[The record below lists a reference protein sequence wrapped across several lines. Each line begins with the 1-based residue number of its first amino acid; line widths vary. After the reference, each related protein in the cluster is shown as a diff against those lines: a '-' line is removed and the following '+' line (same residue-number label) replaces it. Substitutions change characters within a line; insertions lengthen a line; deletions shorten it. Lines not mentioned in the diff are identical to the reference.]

1 MKRKITT
8 ILIIITLI
16 ALGGAAIFTAVRLY
30 KIKTRGNHSKM
41 SLKKNKAAPSGT
53 VLENPNLKVTVIDTG
68 PGN

>member
-30 KIKTRGNHSKM
+30 KSRQEAITPNVPQE
-41 SLKKNKAAPSGT
+41 NKAAPSGT